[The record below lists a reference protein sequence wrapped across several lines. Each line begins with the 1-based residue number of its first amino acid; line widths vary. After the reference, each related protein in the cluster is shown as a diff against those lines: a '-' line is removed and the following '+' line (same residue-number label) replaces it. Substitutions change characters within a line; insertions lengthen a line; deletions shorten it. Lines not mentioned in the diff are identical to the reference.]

1 MFFNFGLHFEYF
13 YLFLLTVFLSPCWFI
28 PTYPVFYFFTDRVV
42 VVVVVVVVLQ
52 RNCDGRTK

>member
-42 VVVVVVVVLQ
+42 VVVLQ